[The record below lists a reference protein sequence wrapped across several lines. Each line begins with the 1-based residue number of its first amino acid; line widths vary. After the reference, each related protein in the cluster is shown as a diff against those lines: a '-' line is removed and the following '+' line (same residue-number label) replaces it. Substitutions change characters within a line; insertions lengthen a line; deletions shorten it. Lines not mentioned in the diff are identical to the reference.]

1 MDRKTDRKTDRKKDF
16 AIGFLVALAAFGTV
30 AAILLAILMS

>member
-1 MDRKTDRKTDRKKDF
+1 MGKKIRKTEIKKDF
-16 AIGFLVALAAFGTV
+16 ATGFLVALVAFGTV

>member
-1 MDRKTDRKTDRKKDF
+1 MGKKTRKTEIKKDF
-16 AIGFLVALAAFGTV
+16 ATGFLVALVAFGTV

>member
-1 MDRKTDRKTDRKKDF
+1 MDRKAEIKKNF
-16 AIGFLVALAAFGTV
+16 AIGFLVALVAFGTV